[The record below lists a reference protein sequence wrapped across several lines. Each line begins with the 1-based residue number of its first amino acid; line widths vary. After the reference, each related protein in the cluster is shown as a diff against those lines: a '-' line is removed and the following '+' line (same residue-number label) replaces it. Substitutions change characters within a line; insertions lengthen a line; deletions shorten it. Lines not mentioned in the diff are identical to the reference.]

1 MARSQDSLVL
11 VTGASGYL
19 ATHCVHQLLNA
30 GYKVR
35 GTVRSLK
42 NEEKIAPLKALKGS
56 ERLQLVEADLTSE
69 HGWDSALKDVTF
81 VLHTASPLP
90 GLSSADESTITTAVS
105 GVLNVLKAA
114 AKAPTVKRVILTS
127 SGLAI
132 LDFDK
137 LRANPNYV
145 YSEADWPENLEKLI
159 TYAVSKV
166 KAERAAWDFV
176 KQLTADQHK
185 FELVVINPFLIFG
198 PTLTDTVGTS
208 LGIVQRFLTKPM
220 AKLPKISIPSVDVR
234 DVAKAHILAM
244 TAAGAAGERIAVVYQ
259 PSYWMTQLGR
269 DLSEE
274 FSSQG
279 FDIPT
284 EELKEDDD
292 RSALDPQTQAM
303 LKQRPYGAD
312 VKVDTTKMKKIL
324 GMDKLIDMKTSV
336 IDSAYSM
343 FERNIVE
350 KREEPKSYKTPHWA
364 LTRALLYIC
373 TIFTQ
378 YHSKMAGSPD
388 ALVLVTGASG
398 YLATHCVQ
406 QLLNAGY
413 KVRGTVRSMKN
424 EEKIAPLKALKGSER
439 LQLVEADLTS
449 EHGWDSALK
458 DVTFV
463 LHTASPLPGL
473 SSTDESTITTAVS
486 GALNVLKAAAKAP
499 TVKRVILTSSGLAIV
514 DFDKLRAHPDY
525 VYSEADWPEN
535 LDKLATYAV
544 SKVKAERAAWDFVN
558 QLSADQH
565 KFELVVINP
574 FLILGPTLTDVVGA
588 SIGMVQRFLT
598 KPMAKLPKISIG
610 SVDVRDVAK
619 AHILAM
625 TAAGAAGERIAV
637 VYQPSYWITQMAR
650 DLSEEFS
657 SQGFDIPTEEL
668 KEDDDRT
675 ALDPHMQAMLKQRPF
690 GAEVKVDTAKM
701 KKILGMDKLID
712 MKTSVIDSAYSLIE
726 RNIVEKREVVLVTGA
741 SGYLAT
747 HCVQQLLNAGYKVRG
762 TVRSVKNETKI
773 APLKTLKGSERLQLV
788 EADLTSEHGWD
799 SALKDVTFV
808 LHTASPFPAPSAAD
822 ESTITTAVS
831 GALNVLKAAAKVST
845 VKRVVLTSSGLA
857 IMDFDKLR
865 AHPDHVF
872 SEADWPENLDNLA
885 TYAVSKVKAE
895 RAAWDF
901 VKELTADQHKFELVV
916 INPLII
922 FGPTLTDTVG
932 SSIAMVQRFLTKPMA
947 KLPKICVPSVD
958 VRDVAKAHILAMT
971 AAGAAGERIV
981 VAYQPSY
988 WMTQMARDLNE
999 EFSSQGFSIPTEEM
1013 KQDDDTSGLDP
1024 HTQATLKQRP
1034 YGADIKFDTAKM
1046 KKILGMDKLIDTKSS
1061 VIESAYSLIERNIVE
1076 KREGYRGPKNF
1087 NRLDHKL
1094 CRFLKR

>member
-1 MARSQDSLVL
+1 MAGSQDALVL

-19 ATHCVHQLLNA
+19 ATHCVQQLLNA

-35 GTVRSLK
+35 GTVRSVE

-69 HGWDSALKDVTF
+69 DGWDSAMKEVTFVLHTASPLPGLTATDDSTITAAVFGTLNVLKAATKAPTVKRVVLTSSSNALMDYDKLRAHPDHVFSEVDWPANLDNLSTYAVSKVKAERAALDFVDQLTADQHKFELVVIVPFLIFGPTLTDAVGASLGMLHGFLTKPMAKLPNISIPSIDVRDVAKAHILAMTAAGAAGERIAVVYQPSYRMTQLGHDLNEEFSSQGFSIPTEEMKQDDDTSALNPHLQILLKQRPYGADIKIDTTKMKKILGMDKLIDMKTSVIDSAYSFFERNIVEKREVVLVTGASGYLATHCVQQLLNAGYKVRGTVRNLKNETKIAPLKALKGSECLELVEADLTNEDGWDSAMKDVTF

-114 AKAPTVKRVILTS
+114 AKARTVKRVVLTS

-137 LRANPNYV
+137 LRANPDYV
-145 YSEADWPENLEKLI
+145 YSETDWPENLDKLV
-159 TYAVSKV
+159 TYGVSKV

-198 PTLTDTVGTS
+198 PTLTDVVGTS
-208 LGIVQRFLTKPM
+208 LGMVQRYLTKPM
-220 AKLPKISIPSVDVR
+220 AKLPKICIPSVDVR

-244 TAAGAAGERIAVVYQ
+244 TAAGAAGERIAVLYQ

-324 GMDKLIDMKTSV
+324 GMDKLIDMKSSV

-343 FERNIVE
+343 F
-350 KREEPKSYKTPHWA
+350 
-364 LTRALLYIC
+364 
-373 TIFTQ
+373 
-378 YHSKMAGSPD
+378 
-388 ALVLVTGASG
+388 
-398 YLATHCVQ
+398 
-406 QLLNAGY
+406 
-413 KVRGTVRSMKN
+413 
-424 EEKIAPLKALKGSER
+424 
-439 LQLVEADLTS
+439 
-449 EHGWDSALK
+449 
-458 DVTFV
+458 
-463 LHTASPLPGL
+463 
-473 SSTDESTITTAVS
+473 
-486 GALNVLKAAAKAP
+486 
-499 TVKRVILTSSGLAIV
+499 
-514 DFDKLRAHPDY
+514 
-525 VYSEADWPEN
+525 
-535 LDKLATYAV
+535 
-544 SKVKAERAAWDFVN
+544 
-558 QLSADQH
+558 
-565 KFELVVINP
+565 
-574 FLILGPTLTDVVGA
+574 
-588 SIGMVQRFLT
+588 
-598 KPMAKLPKISIG
+598 
-610 SVDVRDVAK
+610 
-619 AHILAM
+619 
-625 TAAGAAGERIAV
+625 
-637 VYQPSYWITQMAR
+637 
-650 DLSEEFS
+650 
-657 SQGFDIPTEEL
+657 
-668 KEDDDRT
+668 
-675 ALDPHMQAMLKQRPF
+675 
-690 GAEVKVDTAKM
+690 
-701 KKILGMDKLID
+701 
-712 MKTSVIDSAYSLIE
+712 E

-762 TVRSVKNETKI
+762 TVRSVENEEKI
-773 APLKTLKGSERLQLV
+773 APLKALKGSERLQLV
-788 EADLTSEHGWD
+788 EADLTSEDGWD

-822 ESTITTAVS
+822 ESTIKTAVS
-831 GALNVLKAAAKVST
+831 GALNVLKAAAKAPT

-901 VKELTADQHKFELVV
+901 VKQLTADQHKFELVV

-922 FGPTLTDTVG
+922 LGPTLTDTVG
-932 SSIAMVQRFLTKPMA
+932 SSVAMVQRFLTKPMA

-988 WMTQMARDLNE
+988 WMTQMARDLNA
-999 EFSSQGFSIPTEEM
+999 EFSSQGFVIPTEEM

-1034 YGADIKFDTAKM
+1034 YGVDIKFDTTKM
-1046 KKILGMDKLIDTKSS
+1046 KKILGMDKLIDIKSS

-1076 KREGYRGPKNF
+1076 KREGYRGPKNY